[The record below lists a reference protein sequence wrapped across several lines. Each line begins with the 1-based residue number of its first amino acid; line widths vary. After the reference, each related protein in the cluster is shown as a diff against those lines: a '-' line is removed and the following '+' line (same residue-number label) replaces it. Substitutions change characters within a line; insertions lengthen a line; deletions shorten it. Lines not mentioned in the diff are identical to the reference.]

1 MPLLLESDKLAKK
14 KKEKHLKTTIESC
27 LKVGSELKVLIP
39 SKCYSKNKS
48 TQTVCVN
55 QQTVSIQCEPSYEN
69 KCAQTNT

>member
-39 SKCYSKNKS
+39 SMLCL
-48 TQTVCVN
+48 C
-55 QQTVSIQCEPSYEN
+55 
-69 KCAQTNT
+69 